1 VVQVVEE
8 ALAGPAVVDLAH
20 LPVLAQAAA
29 HRAQRAQRA
38 QAPRLA
44 RLPLLLAKA
53 APPVRAL
60 LPVVVA
66 LAVLAHLVVEAAVPV
81 ALLLLL
87 LSPRSF

>member
-8 ALAGPAVVDLAH
+8 ALAGPAVVGLAH

-29 HRAQRAQRA
+29 HRAQRA

-87 LSPRSF
+87 LSPRSS